1 MLFRSTN
8 DLYFQGIF
16 GHIPLAICENVPQF
30 RVIAINLNHFEY
42 GNLPGSPETQAAIES
57 LKRAK
62 DGTFAENLAK
72 IIKSL
77 SSLPLDQ
84 RIEDLIRSIIVYAG
98 WSGNATKAQL
108 DEAIFT
114 IWKGEEGIKMAETIQ
129 IGLVQ
134 ETLLRGK
141 VEAILI
147 ILRSRFGSVS
157 DNIVSTLGRMTDS
170 VALDSLIVHATN
182 CTSPNDFADSL

>member
-1 MLFRSTN
+1 
-8 DLYFQGIF
+8 
-16 GHIPLAICENVPQF
+16 
-30 RVIAINLNHFEY
+30 
-42 GNLPGSPETQAAIES
+42 
-57 LKRAK
+57 
-62 DGTFAENLAK
+62 
-72 IIKSL
+72 
-77 SSLPLDQ
+77 
-84 RIEDLIRSIIVYAG
+84 
-98 WSGNATKAQL
+98 
-108 DEAIFT
+108 
-114 IWKGEEGIKMAETIQ
+114 MAETIQ